1 MVEGMSY
8 PLVTVRRV
16 ALDEVVELSGTA
28 LEILR
33 RENSNDPLVSAL
45 TGALAE
51 IRIDLLMPV
60 G

>member
-1 MVEGMSY
+1 MSY
-8 PLVTVRRV
+8 PLVTVRRA
-16 ALDEVVELSGTA
+16 ALDEVIELSSAA

-45 TGALAE
+45 TGAIAD
-51 IRIDLLMPV
+51 IRLDLCIPV